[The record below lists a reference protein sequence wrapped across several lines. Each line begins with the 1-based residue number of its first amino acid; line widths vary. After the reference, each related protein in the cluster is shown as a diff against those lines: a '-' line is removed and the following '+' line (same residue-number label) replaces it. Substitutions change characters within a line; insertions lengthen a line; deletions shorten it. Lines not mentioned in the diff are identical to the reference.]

1 MVYKFTN
8 GKSKYD
14 IKIKEQVL
22 KKFTFDNSNEQIE
35 AIFVS
40 SNDTSKET
48 NKSITLDELND
59 TDDIF
64 FLENG
69 LFIEQKLKGANYEYK
84 KRLPSFIEKSYNKIC
99 DKVAFYSSE
108 EKRIR
113 EEEKNTAER
122 NEALNKEIIDYKRK
136 IEQLY
141 ALKQDTPLLSFKLK
155 KDIKNTIKYYEE
167 VLQLKMDELFKTREE
182 LGKFIEKITAVKE
195 QGTIAYE
202 QMSSLSREL
211 TN

>member
-1 MVYKFTN
+1 MIYKFTN
-8 GKSKYD
+8 EKSKHD
-14 IKIKEQVL
+14 VKIKEQVL

-35 AIFVS
+35 AVFVNS
-40 SNDTSKET
+40 SDTSKET
-48 NKSITLDELND
+48 NKSITLDELNE

-84 KRLPSFIEKSYNKIC
+84 KRLPSFIEKSYNNIC
-99 DKVAFYSSE
+99 DKVTFYSNE

-113 EEEKNTAER
+113 EDEKNTTER
-122 NEALNKEIIDYKRK
+122 NEKLNKEIIDFKRK

-141 ALKQDTPLLSFKLK
+141 ALKQDAPFFSFKLK

-167 VLQLKMDELFKTREE
+167 TLQLKMDELKKTRED
-182 LGKFIEKITAVKE
+182 LAKFIEKITAVKE
-195 QGTIAYE
+195 QETIAYK
-202 QMSSLSREL
+202 QMSSLNREL
-211 TN
+211 MN